1 LQFIDFSREVFQTEI
16 LTIFDI
22 TNGGIGY
29 KDILEMDFDMYDEI
43 LDKCVQVQKS
53 IKEKMDSG
61 RNWS

>member
-1 LQFIDFSREVFQTEI
+1 MDFNKEVFQTEI

-29 KDILEMDFDMYDEI
+29 KDLLTMSFDMYDEI
-43 LDKCVQVQKS
+43 LDKCVRVQKS
-53 IKEKMDSG
+53 IKEKTESG